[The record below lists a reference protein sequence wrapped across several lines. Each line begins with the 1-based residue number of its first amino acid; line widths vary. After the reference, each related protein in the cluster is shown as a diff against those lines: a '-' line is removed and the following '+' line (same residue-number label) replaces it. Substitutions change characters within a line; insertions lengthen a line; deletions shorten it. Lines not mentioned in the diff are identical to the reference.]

1 MLFKGI
7 TSLSPQQKEE
17 VSSPPNLTEA
27 GFIINHSIIRVIQA
41 QDRSAVAVPRAS
53 DAAGKALLCPSVS
66 NAASEVAGR

>member
-7 TSLSPQQKEE
+7 ISLSPRQKEK

-41 QDRSAVAVPRAS
+41 QDQCAVAAPCAS
-53 DAAGKALLCPSVS
+53 NAAGKALLCPGVS
-66 NAASEVAGR
+66 KAASEVSGR